1 MGAAVRG
8 RAGELTSPFWWWKGK
23 RWRVCELSGYYGVQ
37 MEDFVGLDVELFGP
51 QGLWGGWMET
61 CGATERSGSFMTDV
75 QSSRWRFGAG

>member
-23 RWRVCELSGYYGVQ
+23 CWRVCELDGDYGVQ
-37 MEDFVGLDVELFGP
+37 MEDCGGAGWRTFG
-51 QGLWGGWMET
+51 T
-61 CGATERSGSFMTDV
+61 TERSGSFMKDL